1 MFKTISYCLFIK
13 KDLVTD
19 FLVFE
24 WKILRNVDYKT
35 NLKLFV
41 KYLLITVI
49 GRETILFF
57 QSVYEFDSLDKEGN
71 I

>member
-1 MFKTISYCLFIK
+1 MLIHK

-49 GRETILFF
+49 GRETILIF